1 MSWLSTLIKLLVS
14 TLIMRSI
21 LRLRIDHALWMVIN
35 MIQVIRTAT
44 LFNLNF
50 GLVLRDFLNDNLGGF
65 MTQININL
73 LPKILFRGDSELDR
87 KFQLYGIESYIFL
100 YYFIT
105 SMIVLFGVLFM
116 FTFGLAVL
124 ECMKTTKSRLKLMIA
139 IATYLSYN
147 LWIRGFFHFSLTLIM
162 GIANEIKHTY
172 QDPVSI
178 ISIASKIVIFVWLIL
193 MILIIRCMFKL
204 FSKKSDPK

>member
-73 LPKILFRGDSELDR
+73 LPKILFRGDTELDR

-178 ISIASKIVIFVWLIL
+178 ISITSKIVIFVWLIL